1 MDSILKS
8 FKLQKHLNPDIWDN
22 AETDDFDQIKLQSDV
37 RSALLKIAKDFVDS
51 FNLENLEI
59 DDVVIIGSLVNYNW
73 SKYSDIDL
81 HIVFDKASLK
91 SDETVV
97 DELFDAKKENYNEK
111 RNVTIKGYDIELY
124 AQGVGEEKDSL
135 GKYSVLYNKWEDVPD
150 KENFELNTKLI
161 VSKVKGF
168 EKELKA
174 IEKMEDSEAKIG
186 KIKKLK
192 DKIKNYRQSGLK
204 KEGEFS
210 NENIVFKYLRRSGF
224 MGKLNDIKNNAKD
237 AILTIENTEL

>member
-22 AETDDFDQIKLQSDV
+22 VETDEFDQITLKSDV

-81 HIVFDKASLK
+81 HIIFDKSSLK

-97 DELFDAKKENYNEK
+97 DELFDAKKEIYNEK
-111 RNVTIKGYDIELY
+111 RDITIKGYDVELY
-124 AQGVGEEKDSL
+124 AQGVGEKTESL
-135 GKYSVLYNKWEDVPD
+135 GKYSVLYNKWENIPD
-150 KENFELNTKLI
+150 KENFELNSKLI
-161 VSKVKGF
+161 ISKVKVF
-168 EKELKA
+168 EKELKT
-174 IEKMEDSEAKIG
+174 IEKMEDSEAKVN

-192 DKIKNYRQSGLK
+192 EKIKNYRQSGLK

-210 NENIVFKYLRRSGF
+210 NENIVFKYLRRSGY
-224 MGKLNDIKNNAKD
+224 MGRINDIKNTAKD
-237 AILTIENTEL
+237 AVLTIENSEL

>member
-22 AETDDFDQIKLQSDV
+22 AETDDFDQIKLKSDV
-37 RSALLKIAKDFVDS
+37 RSALLNIAKDFVDS
-51 FNLENLEI
+51 FNLESLEI
-59 DDVVIIGSLVNYNW
+59 DDVVIIGSLVNFNW

-81 HIVFDKASLK
+81 HIVFDKSSLK

-111 RNVTIKGYDIELY
+111 RNVTIKGYDVELY

-135 GKYSVLYNKWEDVPD
+135 GKYSVLYNKWEDIPD
-150 KENFELNTKLI
+150 KENFELNAKLI
-161 VSKVKGF
+161 ISKVKGF
-168 EKELKA
+168 EKELKTV
-174 IEKMEDSEAKIG
+174 EKMEDSEAKIN

-224 MGKLNDIKNNAKD
+224 MGRLNDIKNNAKD
-237 AILTIENTEL
+237 AILTVENTEL

>member
-8 FKLQKHLNPDIWDN
+8 FKLQKHLNPEIWEN

-37 RSALLKIAKDFVDS
+37 RSALLNIAKDFVDS
-51 FNLENLEI
+51 FNIETLEI

-81 HIVFDKASLK
+81 HIVFDKNSLK
-91 SDETVV
+91 SDQKVV

-111 RNVTIKGYDIELY
+111 RNITVKGYDIELY
-124 AQGVGEEKDSL
+124 AQGIGEEKDSL

-150 KENFELNTKLI
+150 KENFELNKKLI
-161 VSKVKGF
+161 ISKVKGF
-168 EKELKA
+168 DKELKTV
-174 IEKMEDSEAKIG
+174 EKMEDSDAKIN
-186 KIKKLK
+186 KINKLK
-192 DKIKNYRQSGLK
+192 DKVKNYRQSGLN

-224 MGKLNDIKNNAKD
+224 MGRLNDIKNNAKD
-237 AILTIENTEL
+237 AVLTIENTEL